1 MSGVKVYILTDLE
14 GASYVVREEQT
25 TPGSREYEEA
35 CLLLTR
41 DVNAA
46 IRGAVDGGS
55 SEVIVNDLHGA
66 RGGFNL
72 VPEELDENAKYIT
85 GGPRHCRM
93 AGLDGSFNLAF
104 MIGYHA
110 MAGTRGAVLDHTM
123 ATRVIVNVYINDQ
136 RVGEIGIDA
145 SILGYFN
152 IPVGLVTGCRKAVE
166 EAKLLLGDIESV
178 AVKEGFSR
186 NFALCLPPVKSRRMI
201 YEAAKRAKMGEFKP
215 FKVKS
220 PISIR
225 VEYSHPNYA
234 DAWAR
239 VSGVERV
246 DSRTIV
252 ARGED
257 LLETMKIL
265 GWY

>member
-1 MSGVKVYILTDLE
+1 VKVYILTDLE

-35 CLLLTR
+35 CLR
-41 DVNAA
+41 
-46 IRGAVDGGS
+46 
-55 SEVIVNDLHGA
+55 
-66 RGGFNL
+66 
-72 VPEELDENAKYIT
+72 
-85 GGPRHCRM
+85 
-93 AGLDGSFNLAF
+93 
-104 MIGYHA
+104 
-110 MAGTRGAVLDHTM
+110 
-123 ATRVIVNVYINDQ
+123 
-136 RVGEIGIDA
+136 
-145 SILGYFN
+145 
-152 IPVGLVTGCRKAVE
+152 VE
-166 EAKLLLGDIESV
+166 EAMLLLGDIESV
-178 AVKEGFSR
+178 VVKEGLGR
-186 NFALCLPPVKSRRMI
+186 NLALCPLLAKSRKMI

-215 FKVKS
+215 FKVKP